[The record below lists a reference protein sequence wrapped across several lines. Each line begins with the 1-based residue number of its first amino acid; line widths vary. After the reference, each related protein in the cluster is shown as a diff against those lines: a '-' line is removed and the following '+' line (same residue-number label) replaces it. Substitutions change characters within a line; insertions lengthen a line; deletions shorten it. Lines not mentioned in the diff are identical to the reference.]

1 MPLLSVHLLGPVD
14 VRVSDVT
21 ITLDRPLER
30 ALVARLALARGAA
43 VSDERLARDLW
54 GDVDLARPRERL
66 RVLASRLRANLGE
79 AASALSRTGAGYV
92 LDASPSDVVAAEAA
106 LSDGS
111 REAISRA
118 LALWRGDS
126 LADLR
131 AVPFGFA
138 EGERLDGLRVDLRVA
153 HLGVLLDGGAGIE
166 LRAELEELAGA
177 HPLHERLSCM
187 LALALYRGG
196 RQADALAV
204 LSRLRERLSDELG
217 VDPAPE
223 TVSMEL
229 QILRQEAPGGAPKRR
244 LPAAGTT
251 FLGRDA
257 DRAAVAERLSVTRL
271 VTLTG
276 VAGSGKTRLALEVAR
291 VVERPVVW
299 LDLTA
304 VRAEDEILPALVAE
318 AGEDYLAELEGA
330 VLVVDN
336 AEHVLSAASSVVSEL
351 LSHTGK
357 LSVLATSQRPLL
369 VEGEEVRHVGALPP
383 AAAAMLFCDRSGAEP
398 SADVDAICAAV
409 DHLPLGVELAAG
421 LTRTLS
427 VPQLARR
434 LDDRLKLLVGG
445 LRGSRQR
452 HSSLRAALDWSHELL
467 DDVHQAV
474 LRRAGVFLGGWTLE
488 AAEEVLAFDGLDVA
502 DIAATLT
509 ELADRNLISVS
520 EGPRFRMLET
530 VRHYALDKL
539 RDSAEAELVRTRHLV
554 WCSGF
559 VAGRDLRAAD
569 AAAVMNELYPE
580 WPNLLSAMESAA
592 GSPRAGDGLRLAV
605 DMQDA
610 WMVRGLVVQAARI
623 YEDLIDAEVPDDVR
637 ALALCNY
644 GFFCTQIGR
653 LTLATSLLDRAA
665 PLATDD
671 LLTIRVFYYRA
682 ITEIQRG
689 YPALAVSWAERGYAV
704 AERIEHVTYKSA
716 LGCVLAIAQM
726 YAGDLDA
733 SLSNHLAANAI
744 DRSLGDEHGLAR
756 GLVNESMTL
765 LSGGDSAGA
774 LERADEAEAL
784 SERLGDAIGATH
796 VGMIR
801 ARVALLDGRLDEAVD
816 RLRTVLDDAEA
827 GADTG
832 LLRVDLAYA
841 LVRRGDLAEA
851 AAELAQAAAV
861 SDEQDLTWLA
871 VQPVTAILAAEE
883 GDLARAG
890 EIAVAARA
898 EFAARGFGWPFTVD
912 RLDALSP
919 PATS

>member
-1 MPLLSVHLLGPVD
+1 M
-14 VRVSDVT
+14 RVSDVT

-30 ALVARLALARGAA
+30 ALVARLSLARGAA

-66 RVLASRLRANLGE
+66 RVLASRLRANLGD
-79 AASALSRTGAGYV
+79 AASALSRTAAGYV

-111 REAISRA
+111 REAISQA

-153 HLGVLLDGGAGIE
+153 YLSALLDGGAGIE
-166 LRAELEELAGA
+166 LRAELEELVGS
-177 HPLHERLSCM
+177 HPMHERLSCM
-187 LALALYRGG
+187 LALCLYRGG
-196 RQADALAV
+196 RQADALAA

-229 QILRQEAPGGAPKRR
+229 QILRQEAPGSAPKRR

-257 DRAAVAERLSVTRL
+257 DRAAVVERLSVTRL

-318 AGEDYLAELEGA
+318 AGDDYLAELEGA

-336 AEHVLSAASSVVSEL
+336 AEHVLSAASSMVSEL

-369 VEGEEVRHVGALPP
+369 VEGEEVRHVGALPAS
-383 AAAAMLFCDRSGAEP
+383 AASLLFCDRSGAEP

-427 VPQLARR
+427 VSQLARR
-434 LDDRLKLLVGG
+434 LDDRLRLLVGG

-467 DDVHQAV
+467 DEVQQAV
-474 LRRAGVFLGGWTLE
+474 LRRTGVFLGGWTLE

-520 EGPRFRMLET
+520 AGPRFRMLET

-539 RDSAEAELVRTRHLV
+539 RDAGEDELVRARHIE

-559 VAGRDLRAAD
+559 VAGRDVRED
-569 AAAVMNELYPE
+569 AAAVMGELYLE

-592 GSPRAGDGLRLAV
+592 GTERAGDGLRLAV
-605 DMQDA
+605 AMQDA

-665 PLATDD
+665 PLVEDD
-671 LLTIRVFYYRA
+671 LVTIRVFYYRA

-689 YPALAVSWAERGYAV
+689 YPAQAISWAERGHAV
-704 AERIEHVTYKSA
+704 AERIEHVTYVSA

-733 SLSNHLAANAI
+733 SLRNHLAANAI

-765 LSGGDSAGA
+765 LSGGDTEGA
-774 LERADEAEAL
+774 LARADEAEAL
-784 SERLGDAIGATH
+784 SDRLGDAIGATH

-801 ARVALLDGRLDEAVD
+801 ARAALLAGRLDEAVD

-851 AAELAQAAAV
+851 AAELALAAAV

-871 VQPVTAILAAEE
+871 VQPVTAMLAAEE

-890 EIAVAARA
+890 EIAAAARA
-898 EFAARGFGWPFTVD
+898 QFAARGFGWPFTVD
-912 RLDALSP
+912 RLDA
-919 PATS
+919 AGGR

>member
-1 MPLLSVHLLGPVD
+1 M
-14 VRVSDVT
+14 RVSDVT

-30 ALVARLALARGAA
+30 ALVARLSLARGAA

-66 RVLASRLRANLGE
+66 RVLASRLRANLGD
-79 AASALSRTGAGYV
+79 AASALSRTPAGYV

-111 REAISRA
+111 REAISQA

-153 HLGVLLDGGAGIE
+153 YLSGLLDGGAGIE
-166 LRAELEELAGA
+166 LRAELEELVGS

-187 LALALYRGG
+187 LALCLYRGG
-196 RQADALAV
+196 RQADALAA
-204 LSRLRERLSDELG
+204 LSQLRMRLSDELG

-229 QILRQEAPGGAPKRR
+229 QILRQEAPGSAPKRR

-291 VVERPVVW
+291 VVDRPVVW

-304 VRAEDEILPALVAE
+304 VRAEDEILPALIAE
-318 AGEDYLAELEGA
+318 AGDDYLAELEGA
-330 VLVVDN
+330 LLVVDN
-336 AEHVLSAASSVVSEL
+336 AEHVLPAASSVVSEL

-383 AAAAMLFCDRSGAEP
+383 SAASLLFCDRSGAEP

-434 LDDRLKLLVGG
+434 LDDRLRLLVGG

-467 DDVHQAV
+467 DEVQQAV
-474 LRRAGVFLGGWTLE
+474 LRRTGVFLGGWTLE

-539 RDSAEAELVRTRHLV
+539 RDTAEGDVVRARHLS

-559 VAGRDLRAAD
+559 VAGRNLRED
-569 AAAVMNELYPE
+569 AAAVMGELYLE

-592 GSPRAGDGLRLAV
+592 GTERAGDGLRLAV

-610 WMVRGLVVQAARI
+610 WMVRGLVVQAARV

-665 PLATDD
+665 PLVTDD
-671 LLTIRVFYYRA
+671 LVTIRVFYYRA

-689 YPALAVSWAERGYAV
+689 YPAQAISWAERGHVA
-704 AERIEHVTYKSA
+704 AERIEHLTYVSA

-733 SLSNHLAANAI
+733 SLRNHLAANAI

-765 LSGGDSAGA
+765 LSGGDTEGA
-774 LERADEAEAL
+774 LARADEAEAL

-801 ARVALLDGRLDEAVD
+801 ARAALLAGRLDEAVD

-851 AAELAQAAAV
+851 AAELALAASV

-871 VQPVTAILAAEE
+871 VQPVTAVLAAEE

-890 EIAVAARA
+890 EIAAAARA

-912 RLDALSP
+912 RLDA
-919 PATS
+919 AGGR

>member
-1 MPLLSVHLLGPVD
+1 
-14 VRVSDVT
+14 VRFSGVS

-30 ALVARLALARGAA
+30 ALVARLSLARGVA

-79 AASALSRTGAGYV
+79 ASSALSRTGAGYV
-92 LDASPSDVVAAEAA
+92 LDAAPSDVVAAEQA

-111 REAISRA
+111 REAIASA

-138 EGERLDGLRVDLRVA
+138 EGERLDALRVDLRVA
-153 HLGVLLDGGAGIE
+153 SLSVSQEAGAGIE
-166 LRAELEELAGA
+166 LRAELEALVGE

-187 LALALYRGG
+187 LALAFYRGG

-204 LSRLRERLSDELG
+204 LSRLRSRLSDELG
-217 VDPAPE
+217 VDPASE

-229 QILRQEAPGGAPKRR
+229 RILRQEALGGAPRRR

-304 VRAEDEILPALVAE
+304 VRAADEILPALVAE
-318 AGEDYLAELEGA
+318 AGDDYLAELEGA
-330 VLVVDN
+330 LLVVDN
-336 AEHVLSAASSVVSEL
+336 AEHVLSAASSVVSDL
-351 LSHTGK
+351 LSPTGK
-357 LSVLATSQRPLL
+357 LSILATSQRPLL
-369 VEGEEVRHVGALPP
+369 AEGEEVRHVGALSP
-383 AAAAMLFCDRSGAEP
+383 AAAALLFCDRSGAEP
-398 SADVDAICAAV
+398 SADVDAVCAAV

-434 LDDRLKLLVGG
+434 LDDRLRLLVGG

-467 DDVHQAV
+467 DELQQAV
-474 LRRAGVFLGGWTLE
+474 LRRAAVFLGGWTLE
-488 AAEEVLAFDGLDVA
+488 AAEEVLAFDGVEVADVA
-502 DIAATLT
+502 STLT
-509 ELADRNLISVS
+509 ELADRNLIAVTD
-520 EGPRFRMLET
+520 GPRFRMLET
-530 VRHYALDKL
+530 VRHYALAKL
-539 RDSAEAELVRTRHLV
+539 EEAEAVRARHLA
-554 WCSGF
+554 WCSTF
-559 VAGRDLRAAD
+559 VTAREIRAD
-569 AAAVMNELYPE
+569 ATTVMGELYEE
-580 WPNLLSAMESAA
+580 WPNLLSALETAA
-592 GSPRAGDGLRLAV
+592 GTPRAGAGLRLAV
-605 DMQDA
+605 DMHDA
-610 WMVRGLVVQAARI
+610 WMVRGLVVQAARV
-623 YEDLIDAEVPDDVR
+623 YESLIDADVPDDVR

-653 LTLATSLLDRAA
+653 LSLASELLDRAA
-665 PLATDD
+665 PLAADD
-671 LLTIRVFYYRA
+671 LLTIRVLYYRG

-689 YPALAVSWAERGYAV
+689 CPGAAITWLERGLAVAR
-704 AERIEHVTYKSA
+704 RIEHQTYVSA
-716 LGCVLAIAQM
+716 LQCCLGIALM

-733 SLSNHLAANAI
+733 SLRAHVEANAI
-744 DRSLGDEHGLAR
+744 DRAAGDEHGLAR
-756 GLVNESMTL
+756 GLLNESMTL
-765 LSGGDSAGA
+765 LSGGDLQGA
-774 LERADEAEAL
+774 LDRVAEAESLA
-784 SERLGDAIGATH
+784 ERLGDAIGATH

-801 ARVALLDGRLDEAVD
+801 ARVVLLEGRFAEAAD
-816 RLRTVLDDAEA
+816 LLRAVLDDAEA

-841 LVRRGDLAEA
+841 LLRLGSLEQAR
-851 AAELAQAAAV
+851 AELARSEA
-861 SDEQDLTWLA
+861 DERDLTWLA
-871 VQPVTAILAAEE
+871 VQPVAAVLAVQE

-890 EIAVAARA
+890 EIAAAARA

-912 RLDALSP
+912 RLAPLDR
-919 PATS
+919 

>member
-1 MPLLSVHLLGPVD
+1 M
-14 VRVSDVT
+14 RVSDVT

-30 ALVARLALARGAA
+30 ALVARLALARGVA

-79 AASALSRTGAGYV
+79 ASSALSRTGAGYV
-92 LDASPSDVVAAEAA
+92 LDAAPSDVAAAEQA

-111 REAISRA
+111 REVIANA

-138 EGERLDGLRVDLRVA
+138 EGERLDALRVDLRV
-153 HLGVLLDGGAGIE
+153 GLLAVSQEAGAGIE
-166 LRAELEELAGA
+166 LRAELEELVGE

-204 LSRLRERLSDELG
+204 LSRLRTRLSDELG

-244 LPAAGTT
+244 LPVAGTT

-257 DRAAVAERLSVTRL
+257 DRAAIVERLSVTRL

-304 VRAEDEILPALVAE
+304 VRAADEILPALVAE
-318 AGEDYLAELEGA
+318 AGEDYLTELEGA
-330 VLVVDN
+330 LLVVDN
-336 AEHVLSAASSVVSEL
+336 AEHVLSAVSAVVSEL
-351 LSHTGK
+351 LSATGK

-369 VEGEEVRHVGALPP
+369 TDGEEVRNVGALAP
-383 AAAAMLFCDRSGAEP
+383 AASALLFCDRSGAEP
-398 SADVDAICAAV
+398 SAEVDAICAAV

-434 LDDRLKLLVGG
+434 LDDRLRLLVGG

-467 DDVHQAV
+467 DDVQQAV

-488 AAEEVLAFDGLDVA
+488 AAEEVLAFDGVEVA
-502 DIAATLT
+502 DVAATLT
-509 ELADRNLISVS
+509 ELADRNLIAVTD
-520 EGPRFRMLET
+520 GPRFRMLET
-530 VRHYALDKL
+530 VRHYALSRL
-539 RDSAEAELVRTRHLV
+539 EEAEAVRARHLA
-554 WCSGF
+554 WCSRF
-559 VAGRDLRAAD
+559 LNAREIRED
-569 AAAVMNELYPE
+569 AATVMGELYEE
-580 WPNLLSAMESAA
+580 WPNLLAALETAA
-592 GSPRAGDGLRLAV
+592 GTERVGAGLRLAV
-605 DMQDA
+605 DMHDA
-610 WMVRGLVVQAARI
+610 WMVRGLVVQAARV
-623 YEDLIDAEVPDDVR
+623 YEGLIDADVPDDVR

-653 LTLATSLLDRAA
+653 LSLASELLDRAA
-665 PLATDD
+665 PLAADD
-671 LLTIRVFYYRA
+671 LLTIRVLYYRA
-682 ITEIQRG
+682 IAEIQRG
-689 YPALAVSWAERGYAV
+689 CPAQAISWAERGHAV
-704 AERIEHVTYKSA
+704 AERIEHVTYVSA

-733 SLSNHLAANAI
+733 SLRNHLAANAI

-765 LSGGDSAGA
+765 LSAGDSAAA
-774 LERADEAEAL
+774 LARADEAETL

-801 ARVALLDGRLDEAVD
+801 ARAALLAGRFDEAVD

-841 LVRRGDLAEA
+841 LARRGDLAEA
-851 AAELAQAAAV
+851 TAELALAAAV
-861 SDEQDLTWLA
+861 SGEQDLTWLA
-871 VQPVTAILAAEE
+871 VQPVAAVLAAEE
-883 GDLARAG
+883 GDTVRAG

-912 RLDALSP
+912 RLAGVGG
-919 PATS
+919 

>member
-1 MPLLSVHLLGPVD
+1 M
-14 VRVSDVT
+14 RFSDVT

-30 ALVARLALARGAA
+30 ALAARLALARGVA

-79 AASALSRTGAGYV
+79 AAAALSRTGAGYV
-92 LDASPSDVVAAEAA
+92 LDASPSDVVAAEQA

-111 REAISRA
+111 REAIVAA

-138 EGERLDGLRVDLRVA
+138 EGERLDALRVDLRVA
-153 HLGVLLDGGAGIE
+153 HLAVQQEAGAGIE
-166 LRAELEELAGA
+166 LRAELEELVGE

-204 LSRLRERLSDELG
+204 LSRLRTRLSDELG

-223 TVSMEL
+223 TLSMEL
-229 QILRQEAPGGAPKRR
+229 KILRQEALGGAPRRR
-244 LPAAGTT
+244 LPEAGTT

-257 DRAAVAERLSVTRL
+257 DRAAIAERLSVTRL

-304 VRAEDEILPALVAE
+304 VRAEDEILPALIAE

-330 VLVVDN
+330 LLVVDN
-336 AEHVLSAASSVVSEL
+336 AEHVLSAASSVVSDL
-351 LSHTGK
+351 LSATGK

-369 VEGEEVRHVGALPP
+369 AEGEEVRHVGPLPP
-383 AAAAMLFCDRSGAEP
+383 VAASLLFCDRSGAEP
-398 SADVDAICAAV
+398 SADVDSICAAV

-427 VPQLARR
+427 VQQLAGR
-434 LDDRLKLLVGG
+434 LDDRLRLLVGG

-467 DDVHQAV
+467 DDVQQAV

-488 AAEEVLAFDGLDVA
+488 AAEEVLAFDGVEVA
-502 DIAATLT
+502 DVAATLT
-509 ELADRNLISVS
+509 ELADRNLIAVS

-539 RDSAEAELVRTRHLV
+539 REEEDEAVRARHLG

-559 VAGRDLRAAD
+559 VAARDVRGD
-569 AAAVMNELYPE
+569 AATVMGELSAE

-592 GSPRAGDGLRLAV
+592 GTPRAGAGLRLAV
-605 DMQDA
+605 AMQDA
-610 WMVRGLVVQAARI
+610 WMVRGLVVQAARV
-623 YEDLIDAEVPDDVR
+623 YEALIDAPVPDDVR

-653 LTLATSLLDRAA
+653 LSLASSLLDRAA
-665 PLATDD
+665 PLAEGDD
-671 LLTIRVFYYRA
+671 QLTIRVLYYRA

-689 YPALAVSWAERGYAV
+689 RPAQAISWAERGYAV
-704 AERIEHVTYKSA
+704 AERIEHVTYVSA

-733 SLSNHLAANAI
+733 SLRNHLAANAI

-765 LSGGDSAGA
+765 LSGGDTAAA
-774 LERADEAEAL
+774 LARADEAEAL
-784 SERLGDAIGATH
+784 SDRLGDAIGATH

-801 ARVALLDGRLDEAVD
+801 ARAALLDDRLDEAVD

-832 LLRVDLAYA
+832 LLRVDLAWA
-841 LVRRGDLAEA
+841 LLRRGDLAEA
-851 AAELAQAAAV
+851 RAELALAASV

-871 VQPVTAILAAEE
+871 VQPVTAALVAQE

-890 EIAVAARA
+890 EVAAAARA

-912 RLDALSP
+912 RLEAL
-919 PATS
+919 

>member
-1 MPLLSVHLLGPVD
+1 MPTLAVHLLGPVD

-30 ALVARLALARGAA
+30 ALVARLSLARGAA

-66 RVLASRLRANLGE
+66 RVLASRLRANLGD
-79 AASALSRTGAGYV
+79 AASALSRTAAGYV

-111 REAISRA
+111 REAISQA

-153 HLGVLLDGGAGIE
+153 YLSALLDGGAGIE
-166 LRAELEELAGA
+166 LRAELEELVGS
-177 HPLHERLSCM
+177 HPMHERLSCM
-187 LALALYRGG
+187 LALCLYRGG
-196 RQADALAV
+196 RQADALAA

-229 QILRQEAPGGAPKRR
+229 QILRQEAPGSAPKRR

-257 DRAAVAERLSVTRL
+257 DRAAVVERLSVTRL

-318 AGEDYLAELEGA
+318 AGDDYLAELEGA

-336 AEHVLSAASSVVSEL
+336 AEHVLSAASSMVSEL

-369 VEGEEVRHVGALPP
+369 VEGEEVRHVGALPAS
-383 AAAAMLFCDRSGAEP
+383 AASLLFCDRSGAEP

-427 VPQLARR
+427 VSQLARR
-434 LDDRLKLLVGG
+434 LDDRLRLLVGG

-467 DDVHQAV
+467 DEVQQAV
-474 LRRAGVFLGGWTLE
+474 LRRTGVFLGGWTLE

-520 EGPRFRMLET
+520 AGPRFRMLET

-539 RDSAEAELVRTRHLV
+539 RDAGEDELVRARHIE

-559 VAGRDLRAAD
+559 VAGRDVRED
-569 AAAVMNELYPE
+569 AAAVMGELYLE

-592 GSPRAGDGLRLAV
+592 GTERAGDGLRLAV
-605 DMQDA
+605 AMQDA

-665 PLATDD
+665 PLVEDD
-671 LLTIRVFYYRA
+671 LVTIRVFYYRA

-689 YPALAVSWAERGYAV
+689 YPAQAISWAERGHAV
-704 AERIEHVTYKSA
+704 AERIEHVTYVSA

-733 SLSNHLAANAI
+733 SLRNHLAANAI

-765 LSGGDSAGA
+765 LSGGDTEGA
-774 LERADEAEAL
+774 LARADEAEAL
-784 SERLGDAIGATH
+784 SDRLGDAIGATH

-801 ARVALLDGRLDEAVD
+801 ARAALLAGRLDEAVD

-851 AAELAQAAAV
+851 AAELALAAAV

-871 VQPVTAILAAEE
+871 VQPVTAMLAAEE

-890 EIAVAARA
+890 EIAAAARA
-898 EFAARGFGWPFTVD
+898 QFAARGFGWPFTVD
-912 RLDALSP
+912 RLDA
-919 PATS
+919 AGGR

>member
-1 MPLLSVHLLGPVD
+1 M
-14 VRVSDVT
+14 RFSDVT

-30 ALVARLALARGAA
+30 ALAARLSLARGAA

-79 AASALSRTGAGYV
+79 AASALSRTGAGYL
-92 LDASPSDVVAAEAA
+92 LDAEPSDVVAAERA

-111 REAISRA
+111 REAVVAA

-138 EGERLDGLRVDLRVA
+138 EGERLDALRVDLRVA
-153 HLGVLLDGGAGIE
+153 RLALDQESGAGVE
-166 LRAELEELAGA
+166 LRAELEELVGE

-223 TVSMEL
+223 TVSTEL

-257 DRAAVAERLSVTRL
+257 DRAAVVERLSVTRL

-304 VRAEDEILPALVAE
+304 VRAEDEIVPALVAE

-336 AEHVLSAASSVVSEL
+336 AEHVLSAASSVVTDL

-383 AAAAMLFCDRSGAEP
+383 SAAAMLFCDRSGAEP

-434 LDDRLKLLVGG
+434 LDDRLRLLVGG

-467 DDVHQAV
+467 DDVQQAV
-474 LRRAGVFLGGWTLE
+474 LRRAAVFLGGWTLE
-488 AAEEVLAFDGLDVA
+488 AAEEVLAFDGVDVG

-509 ELADRNLISVS
+509 ELADRNLIAVS

-539 RDSAEAELVRTRHLV
+539 RAEDEAVRARHLA
-554 WCSGF
+554 WCAGF
-559 VAGRDLRAAD
+559 VAARDVRGD
-569 AAAVMNELYPE
+569 AAAVMGELYEE

-592 GSPRAGDGLRLAV
+592 GTPRAGDGLRLAV
-605 DMQDA
+605 AMQDA
-610 WMVRGLVVQAARI
+610 WMVRGLVVQAARV

-665 PLATDD
+665 PLVTDD
-671 LLTIRVFYYRA
+671 LVTIRVFYYRA
-682 ITEIQRG
+682 IAEIQRG
-689 YPALAVSWAERGYAV
+689 YPAQAISWAERGHAA
-704 AERIEHVTYKSA
+704 AERIEHVTYVSA

-733 SLSNHLAANAI
+733 SLRNHLAANAI

-756 GLVNESMTL
+756 GLVNEAMTL
-765 LSGGDSAGA
+765 LSGGDLEGA
-774 LERADEAEAL
+774 LARADEAEAL
-784 SERLGDAIGATH
+784 SDRLGDVLGATH

-801 ARVALLDGRLDEAVD
+801 ARAALLAGRVDEAVD

-841 LVRRGDLAEA
+841 LVRRGDVAEA
-851 AAELAQAAAV
+851 AAELAQAASV

-871 VQPVTAILAAEE
+871 VQPVTAALAAEE

-890 EIAVAARA
+890 EIAAAARA

-912 RLDALSP
+912 RLDTLSP
-919 PATS
+919 PATGPQPVVQDRHPTGR

>member
-1 MPLLSVHLLGPVD
+1 M
-14 VRVSDVT
+14 RVSDVT

-30 ALVARLALARGAA
+30 ALVARLSLARGAA

-79 AASALSRTGAGYV
+79 AASALSRTAAGYV
-92 LDASPSDVVAAEAA
+92 LDASPSDVLAAEAA

-111 REAISRA
+111 REAISQA

-153 HLGVLLDGGAGIE
+153 HLSALLDGGAGIE
-166 LRAELEELAGA
+166 LRAELEELVGA

-187 LALALYRGG
+187 LALCLYRGG
-196 RQADALAV
+196 RQADALAE
-204 LSRLRERLSDELG
+204 LSQLRMRLSDELG

-304 VRAEDEILPALVAE
+304 VRAEDEILPALIAE
-318 AGEDYLAELEGA
+318 VGDDYLAELEGA

-383 AAAAMLFCDRSGAEP
+383 SAASLLFCDRSGAEP

-434 LDDRLKLLVGG
+434 LDDRLRLLVGG

-467 DDVHQAV
+467 DDVQQAV
-474 LRRAGVFLGGWTLE
+474 LRRTGVFLGGWTLE

-539 RDSAEAELVRTRHLV
+539 RDAAEDELVRARHIE

-559 VAGRDLRAAD
+559 VAARDVRED
-569 AAAVMNELYPE
+569 AAAVMGELYLE

-592 GSPRAGDGLRLAV
+592 GTERAGDGLRLAV

-665 PLATDD
+665 PLAVDD
-671 LLTIRVFYYRA
+671 LLTIRVYYYRA

-689 YPALAVSWAERGYAV
+689 YPAQAISWAERGHAV
-704 AERIEHVTYKSA
+704 AERIEHVTYVSA

-765 LSGGDSAGA
+765 LSGGDTEGA
-774 LERADEAEAL
+774 LARADEAEAL

-801 ARVALLDGRLDEAVD
+801 ARAALLAGRSDEAVD

-841 LVRRGDLAEA
+841 LVRRGDLAEG
-851 AAELAQAAAV
+851 AAELALAASV

-890 EIAVAARA
+890 EIAAAARA

-912 RLDALSP
+912 RLDAVGGR
-919 PATS
+919 

>member
-1 MPLLSVHLLGPVD
+1 M
-14 VRVSDVT
+14 T

-30 ALVARLALARGAA
+30 ALVARLALARGVA

-66 RVLASRLRANLGE
+66 RVLASRLRANLGD
-79 AASALSRTGAGYV
+79 AASALSRTSAGYV
-92 LDASPSDVVAAEAA
+92 LDASPSDVVAAEQA
-106 LSDGS
+106 LSVGS
-111 REAISRA
+111 REAIAAA

-138 EGERLDGLRVDLRVA
+138 EGERLDALRVDLRVA
-153 HLGVLLDGGAGIE
+153 RLAVEQEAGAGIE
-166 LRAELEELAGA
+166 LRAELEELVGA

-196 RQADALAV
+196 RQADALTV
-204 LSRLRERLSDELG
+204 LSRLRSRLSDELG

-223 TVSMEL
+223 TASVEL
-229 QILRQEAPGGAPKRR
+229 QILRQEAPGGAPRR
-244 LPAAGTT
+244 SLPAAGTT

-257 DRAAVAERLSVTRL
+257 DRAAIAERLSVTRL

-304 VRAEDEILPALVAE
+304 VRAEDEILPALIAVA
-318 AGEDYLAELEGA
+318 GDDYLTELEGA

-336 AEHVLSAASSVVSEL
+336 AEHLLSAASAVVTDL
-351 LSHTGK
+351 LSATGK

-369 VEGEEVRHVGALPP
+369 AEGEEVRHVGALPP
-383 AAAAMLFCDRSGAEP
+383 AAATLLFCDRSGAEP

-434 LDDRLKLLVGG
+434 LDDRLRLLVGG

-467 DDVHQAV
+467 DDVQQAV

-488 AAEEVLAFDGLDVA
+488 AAEEVLAFDGVEVSDVA
-502 DIAATLT
+502 SALT
-509 ELADRNLISVS
+509 ELADRNLIAVS

-539 RDSAEAELVRTRHLV
+539 ATESETVRARHLA
-554 WCSGF
+554 WCSAF
-559 VAGRDLRAAD
+559 VTARDIRAD
-569 AAAVMNELYPE
+569 TSVVMASFYEE
-580 WPNLLSAMESAA
+580 WANLLSAMETAV
-592 GSPRAGDGLRLAV
+592 GTPRAGDGLRLAV
-605 DMQDA
+605 DMYDA
-610 WMVRGLVVQAARI
+610 WMVRGLVVQAARV
-623 YEDLIDAEVPDDVR
+623 YEALIDADVPDEVR
-637 ALALCNY
+637 APALCNY

-653 LTLATSLLDRAA
+653 LTLASSLLDRAA
-665 PLATDD
+665 PLAEGDD
-671 LLTIRVFYYRA
+671 LLTIRVLYYRA
-682 ITEIQRG
+682 ITDIQRG
-689 YPALAVSWAERGYAV
+689 RPAAAISWAERGYAV
-704 AERIEHVTYKSA
+704 AKRIDHVTYVSA
-716 LGCVLAIAQM
+716 LRCVLAIAQM

-733 SLSNHLAANAI
+733 SLENHVAANAI
-744 DRSLGDEHGLAR
+744 DRSSGDEHGLAR

-765 LSGGDSAGA
+765 LSAGDVMTAVD
-774 LERADEAEAL
+774 RAEEAEAL
-784 SERLGDAIGATH
+784 SERLGDAIGLTH
-796 VGMIR
+796 VGMIG
-801 ARVALLDGRLDEAVD
+801 ARVCLLAWDFDEAVD

-841 LVRRGDLAEA
+841 LLCREDLAGA
-851 AAELAQAAAV
+851 AAELALALSY

-871 VQPVTAILAAEE
+871 AQPVAAQLAEEE
-883 GDLARAG
+883 GDAARAN
-890 EIAVAARA
+890 EIATAARA

-912 RLDALSP
+912 RLPVLDD
-919 PATS
+919 

>member
-1 MPLLSVHLLGPVD
+1 
-14 VRVSDVT
+14 
-21 ITLDRPLER
+21 
-30 ALVARLALARGAA
+30 
-43 VSDERLARDLW
+43 
-54 GDVDLARPRERL
+54 
-66 RVLASRLRANLGE
+66 
-79 AASALSRTGAGYV
+79 
-92 LDASPSDVVAAEAA
+92 
-106 LSDGS
+106 
-111 REAISRA
+111 
-118 LALWRGDS
+118 
-126 LADLR
+126 
-131 AVPFGFA
+131 
-138 EGERLDGLRVDLRVA
+138 
-153 HLGVLLDGGAGIE
+153 
-166 LRAELEELAGA
+166 
-177 HPLHERLSCM
+177 
-187 LALALYRGG
+187 
-196 RQADALAV
+196 
-204 LSRLRERLSDELG
+204 
-217 VDPAPE
+217 
-223 TVSMEL
+223 
-229 QILRQEAPGGAPKRR
+229 
-244 LPAAGTT
+244 
-251 FLGRDA
+251 
-257 DRAAVAERLSVTRL
+257 VAERLSVTRL

-336 AEHVLSAASSVVSEL
+336 AEHVLPAASSVVSEL
-351 LSHTGK
+351 LAHTGK

-369 VEGEEVRHVGALPP
+369 VEGEEVRHVGALSPS
-383 AAAAMLFCDRSGAEP
+383 AAALLFCDRSGAEP

-434 LDDRLKLLVGG
+434 LDDRLRLLVGG

-467 DDVHQAV
+467 DDAQQAV
-474 LRRAGVFLGGWTLE
+474 LRRAAVFLGGWTLE
-488 AAEEVLAFDGLDVA
+488 AAEEVLAFDGLEVA

-509 ELADRNLISVS
+509 ELADRNLIAVS

-530 VRHYALDKL
+530 VRHYALAKL
-539 RDSAEAELVRTRHLV
+539 GDEGEVVRARHLA

-559 VAGRDLRAAD
+559 VAARDVRGD
-569 AAAVMNELYPE
+569 AAAVMSELYVE

-592 GSPRAGDGLRLAV
+592 GTDRAGDALRLAV

-623 YEDLIDAEVPDDVR
+623 YEDLIDADVPDDVR

-665 PLATDD
+665 PLVTKSSVNSGD
-671 LLTIRVFYYRA
+671 LVTIRVFYYRA

-689 YPALAVSWAERGYAV
+689 YPAQAISWAERGHAA
-704 AERIEHVTYKSA
+704 AERIEHVTYVSA

-726 YAGDLDA
+726 YAGDLDE
-733 SLSNHLAANAI
+733 SLRNHLAANAI

-765 LSGGDSAGA
+765 LSGGDVDGA
-774 LERADEAEAL
+774 LARADEAEAL
-784 SERLGDAIGATH
+784 SDRLGDAIGATH

-801 ARVALLDGRLDEAVD
+801 ARAALLAGRLDEAVE

-841 LVRRGDLAEA
+841 LVRRGDLASGA
-851 AAELAQAAAV
+851 SELALAASV

-890 EIAVAARA
+890 EIAAAARA